1 MASFCNQIWRFP
13 KMGLSHIIQ
22 KITMTIEIPWWFS
35 WGSPQKTNKP
45 RLNPWHGIN
54 SPSRHHQAPVT
65 EKDSRG
71 QNNKILSRWH
81 PHYPDAC
88 PNNIPRKHPKKS
100 YPHESEKW
108 SLGWFFR
115 FHIPLNH
122 PNDHHQQWYSTIP
135 SYHQSLLGWFIIN
148 SKWYL
153 LVN

>member
-1 MASFCNQIWRFP
+1 MAWMIYNSPRIPVKIGSLYIVDNINIINITIRFYNIYQFLSYYFCNQIWRFP

-22 KITMTIEIPWWFS
+22 
-35 WGSPQKTNKP
+35 QKWHDNWHPMVIFLGIKKNNKP

-88 PNNIPRKHPKKS
+88 PNNIPRKHPKK
-100 YPHESEKW
+100 
-108 SLGWFFR
+108 
-115 FHIPLNH
+115 HILMNPK
-122 PNDHHQQWYSTIP
+122 NDH
-135 SYHQSLLGWFIIN
+135 
-148 SKWYL
+148 
-153 LVN
+153 